1 MKSLAAKIAAA
12 FTALA
17 AGGQALAITWGQPD
31 GDAHPQVVALLF
43 EQSLDGDPDNTG
55 LFSCT
60 GTLLNATLVLT
71 AGHCLEG
78 AGVVNKNTWVRS
90 TPNEINLGAELNA
103 FGCVP
108 RTIECI
114 RAYANAM
121 WTPGAAFP
129 HPQFDDYS
137 AFPDTFDV
145 GVVRLS
151 APIFAPAY
159 GQLPSPGFLNTLL
172 TNKKGAPT
180 ERQVRVVG
188 FGSQGTIPAFEQ
200 NDFQRYQATATMQQI
215 ERNSLV
221 GGQSV
226 QLSNNP
232 GNGTG
237 GGGTCFGD
245 SGGPAF
251 YIDPVTGAETPIVT
265 SVTSFGFSGQCAGR
279 DFNFRM
285 DTATAL
291 DFVNGFLP

>member
-1 MKSLAAKIAAA
+1 MKKLATRLAAALA
-12 FTALA
+12 ALA
-17 AGGQALAITWGQPD
+17 AGGQASAITWGEPD

-43 EQSLDGDPDNTG
+43 EQSLDGNPDNTSF
-55 LFSCT
+55 FSCT
-60 GTLLNATLVLT
+60 GTLLNSTLVLT

-90 TPNEINLGAELNA
+90 TPDEIQLGAELTA

-108 RTIECI
+108 RTIQCI
-114 RAYANAM
+114 RDYADAM

-159 GQLPSPGFLNTLL
+159 GQLPALGFLNSLL
-172 TNKKGAPT
+172 TNRKGATT

-221 GGQSV
+221 GSQSV

-232 GNGTG
+232 GSGTG

-251 YIDPVTGAETPIVT
+251 YIDGASGAETRIVT

-285 DTATAL
+285 DTAVAL

>member
-1 MKSLAAKIAAA
+1 MQRLVARLGAA
-12 FTALA
+12 FAALA
-17 AGGQALAITWGQPD
+17 AGGQALAITWGAPD

-43 EQSLDGDPDNTG
+43 EQSLDGNPDNTG
-55 LFSCT
+55 FFSCT
-60 GTLLNATLVLT
+60 GTLLNSTLVLT

-90 TPNEINLGAELNA
+90 TAAEIQLGAELNA

-108 RTIECI
+108 RTVQCI
-114 RAYANAM
+114 RDYANSQ

-129 HPQFDDYS
+129 HPEFDDYS

-151 APIFAPAY
+151 APIFSPVY
-159 GQLPSPGFLNTLL
+159 GQLPTLGFLNSLL
-172 TNKKGAPT
+172 TKKGATT

-221 GGQSV
+221 GSHSL

-232 GNGTG
+232 GASTG

-251 YIDPVTGAETPIVT
+251 YIDPATGAETPIVT

-285 DTATAL
+285 DIAPAL
-291 DFVNGFLP
+291 DFVEGFLP

>member
-1 MKSLAAKIAAA
+1 MKKLVSRLAAAVAAI
-12 FTALA
+12 A
-17 AGGQALAITWGQPD
+17 AGGQALAITWGAPD
-31 GDAHPQVVALLF
+31 GDAHPHVVALLF
-43 EQSLDGDPDNTG
+43 EQSLDGNPDNTAF
-55 LFSCT
+55 FSCT

-78 AGVVNKNTWVRS
+78 AGVINKNTWVRS
-90 TPNEINLGAELNA
+90 TPSEIQLGAELNA

-108 RTIECI
+108 RTIQCI
-114 RAYANAM
+114 RDYANAT
-121 WTPGAAFP
+121 WTRGTAFP
-129 HPQFDDYS
+129 HPSFDDYS

-151 APIFAPAY
+151 APVFAPVY
-159 GQLPSPGFLNTLL
+159 GQLPTLGFLNSLL
-172 TNKKGAPT
+172 TKKNAT
-180 ERQVRVVG
+180 TTRQVRVVG

-232 GNGTG
+232 GNG

-251 YIDPVTGAETPIVT
+251 YIDPISGAETRIVT

-285 DTATAL
+285 DTSVAL
-291 DFVNGFLP
+291 DFVSGFLP

>member
-12 FTALA
+12 LLALGL
-17 AGGQALAITWGQPD
+17 GGEALAITWGAPD
-31 GDAHPQVVALLF
+31 NNSHPQVVAILF
-43 EQSLDGDPDNTG
+43 EQSLDGNPGNTG
-55 LFSCT
+55 FFSCT

-78 AGVVNKNTWVRS
+78 AGVVNLNTWVRS
-90 TPNEINLGAELNA
+90 TPTEIQLGAELTA

-108 RTIECI
+108 RTLQCI
-114 RAYANAM
+114 RDYADAM

-129 HPQFDDYS
+129 HPRFDDFS

-145 GVVRLS
+145 GVVSLS

-159 GQLPSPGFLNTLL
+159 GQLPAPGLLNSLL
-172 TNKKGAPT
+172 TKKGAT
-180 ERQVRVVG
+180 TDRQVRVVG

-221 GGQSV
+221 GGHSV

-232 GNGTG
+232 GIGTG
-237 GGGTCFGD
+237 SGGTCFGD

-251 YIDPVTGAETPIVT
+251 YIDPATGAETRIVT